1 MRDDWNELVKEARTK
16 IRPVLMSE
24 EDREKYIEPMENF
37 QRDVGQEDRNTL
49 LVDIDR
55 RAHLFLQAENISLE
69 IVKKIQDKKM
79 EIDIEYEK
87 TRDLYEK

>member
-1 MRDDWNELVKEARTK
+1 M
-16 IRPVLMSE
+16 
-24 EDREKYIEPMENF
+24 
-37 QRDVGQEDRNTL
+37 
-49 LVDIDR
+49 
-55 RAHLFLQAENISLE
+55 FLQAENISLE